1 MLTINKYL
9 KSIGQSNRRLCLI
22 PKSAHG
28 TNPATAAMCGM
39 EIIVVDSDEH
49 GNVNVD
55 DLKQKAIANK
65 D

>member
-1 MLTINKYL
+1 M
-9 KSIGQSNRRLCLI
+9 CLI
-22 PKSAHG
+22 PRSAHG

-49 GNVNVD
+49 GNVNVE
-55 DLKQKAIANK
+55 DLKTKAEENK